1 MWASSPL
8 LSRPPP
14 GVLQLSVAAARTAK
28 PRDRVVASA
37 VPNKFQR
44 RSPSHNNDDHHNSAE
59 DIGALGRTVLGALE
73 SNPQTKPLNPRSQNS
88 NSSIKTSN
96 SKEQEEE
103 KRQLSGSDVLLA
115 LQRATAQ
122 KLKKKKKP
130 RDYQTFLSTPKNRGP
145 IEDEE
150 DALDYSNARPICI
163 NSEWMTRLDEL
174 EKRLQEL
181 MDTTT

>member
-14 GVLQLSVAAARTAK
+14 SVLQLSVAAARTAK
-28 PRDRVVASA
+28 PRDRVAASA

-44 RSPSHNNDDHHNSAE
+44 RPPSHNNDDHHNSAE
-59 DIGALGRTVLGALE
+59 DIGAL
-73 SNPQTKPLNPRSQNS
+73 
-88 NSSIKTSN
+88 
-96 SKEQEEE
+96 EQEEE

-122 KLKKKKKP
+122 KLKKKKKKP